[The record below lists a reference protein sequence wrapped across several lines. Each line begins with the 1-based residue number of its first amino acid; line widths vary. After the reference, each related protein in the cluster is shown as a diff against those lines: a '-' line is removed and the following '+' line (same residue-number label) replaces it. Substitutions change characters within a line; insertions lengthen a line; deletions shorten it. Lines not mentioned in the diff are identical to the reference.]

1 MAMTLKWQG
10 QINLKFALELKANT
24 PLYVLMEGIIF
35 ITMIAHSLKMTKRFV
50 KDCAHRGSTGNFLKL

>member
-1 MAMTLKWQG
+1 MVMTLKWQG

-35 ITMIAHSLKMTKRFV
+35 ITMIAYSLY
-50 KDCAHRGSTGNFLKL
+50 CCL